1 MKFTVRTLS
10 HALSRTLPTKALG
23 LFHEDLVTAH
33 RRDPAA
39 TSSLEI
45 ALTYPVV
52 LALWAHL
59 ISHDLW
65 TR

>member
-1 MKFTVRTLS
+1 MSGATCAFTAHPSEEDPVKFTVRTLS

-45 ALTYPVV
+45 ALT
-52 LALWAHL
+52 
-59 ISHDLW
+59 
-65 TR
+65 